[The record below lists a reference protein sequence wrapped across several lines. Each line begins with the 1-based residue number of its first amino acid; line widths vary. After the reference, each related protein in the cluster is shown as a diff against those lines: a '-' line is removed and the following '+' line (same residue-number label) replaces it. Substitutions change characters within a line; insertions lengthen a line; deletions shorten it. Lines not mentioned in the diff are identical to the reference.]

1 MDKRINVLV
10 FPCGAENAIEAYY
23 ALKDVVNINLFGA
36 SGKSDHGEYVFKN
49 YIGNVPYINTTE
61 FIPFLNK
68 IIKDFAIDIII
79 PTHDDV
85 VLKLAESKD
94 NINAKVLMHG
104 LNQAKIC
111 RSKKLT
117 YQQFNKSDFCPK
129 VYNDL
134 DSITIFPV
142 FIKPDQGQGGKG
154 AFILYNEQVLNNNSI
169 NINDYVICEL
179 LPGEEITVDCLTNYK
194 GELVFIGPRIR
205 SRVTNGISTRSYNI
219 ELDDEIRKIAI
230 TISDH
235 LKLNGL
241 WYFQLKKDTEGKYK
255 LLEISLRI
263 SGTMSLFRVRGVNFP
278 LLAVYNALNYDVK
291 PIINKFNLE
300 VDRALFN
307 RYRHNINF
315 EHVYIDFDDTITK
328 GNLVNPEVMLFIYN
342 IKNNGKKVHMI
353 TKHKHNIFETLTKLR
368 IHENLFDTIIH
379 LKESEEKS
387 EFIEHKEQSIFIDN
401 SFNERYKIHKKL
413 DIPVFDVDGIN
424 LLIDWRN

>member
-1 MDKRINVLV
+1 MDKRINILV
-10 FPCGAENAIEAYY
+10 FPCGAENAIEAFY

-49 YIGNVPYINTTE
+49 YIGNVPYINTAE

-68 IIKDFAIDIII
+68 IIKDFEIDIII

-85 VLKLAESKD
+85 VLKLAENKD

-104 LNQAKIC
+104 LSQAKIC

-117 YQQFNKSDFCPK
+117 YQQFNNSDFCPK

-134 DSITIFPV
+134 DSINTFPV
-142 FIKPDQGQGGKG
+142 FIKPDNGQGGKG
-154 AFILYNEQVLNNNSI
+154 AFVLYNKHEHTNI
-169 NINDYVICEL
+169 NINDYVICEY

-194 GELVFIGPRIR
+194 GELLFIGPRIR
-205 SRVTNGISTRSYNI
+205 NRVSNGISTRSHNI
-219 ELDDEIRKIAI
+219 ELVDEIRIIAN
-230 TISDH
+230 TINDN

-241 WYFQLKKDTEGKYK
+241 WYFQLKKDKEGKFK

-278 LLAVYNALNYDVK
+278 LLAVYNALNYDVI
-291 PIINKFNLE
+291 PIVNKFNIE

-307 RYRHNINF
+307 RYRHNIDYN
-315 EHVYIDFDDTITK
+315 HVYIDFDDTITK
-328 GNLVNPEVMLFIYN
+328 GEFVNPEVMLFIYD
-342 IKNNGKKVHMI
+342 IRKNGKQVHLI
-353 TKHKHNIFETLTKLR
+353 TKHKNNILETLNNLK
-368 IHENLFDTIIH
+368 IHSGLFDSIIQ
-379 LKESEEKS
+379 LKEFEEKS
-387 EFIEHKEQSIFIDN
+387 DFIINKEYSIFIDN
-401 SFNERYKIHKKL
+401 SFNERYDIHKKL